1 MIGAEDLGDF
11 FDPDEFGTTVQLLE
25 PGQPARTVSGLEAA
39 PGVSGRQYRSG
50 VDPNASNLRVNPAQ
64 VKLQLARGDVPT
76 GWKQTKALLAG
87 VEYSIAN
94 VEPLGRLRMLLTLI
108 PYGDRSAPAGERGK
122 WQASN

>member
-25 PGQPARTVSGLEAA
+25 AGQPARTVRALEGA
-39 PGVSGRQYRSG
+39 PDGSGRLYRSG
-50 VDPNASNLRVNPAQ
+50 VDPNASSLRVRPDQ
-64 VKLQLARGDVPT
+64 VKLQLARGDAP
-76 GWKQTKALLAG
+76 GDWKLTKAVLAG
-87 VEYSIAN
+87 SEYSIAN
-94 VEPLGRLRMLLTLI
+94 AEPLGRLRVLLTLI